1 MQSALLI
8 PWSSFPS
15 FLNFIF
21 WVTFSISN
29 RYEGAFNF
37 PFHIG
42 KNSLSIIQHG
52 EKFDLRVN
60 NQSFEHMYNQRK
72 YQFLNDKS
80 YVKMLEDR
88 K

>member
-1 MQSALLI
+1 MTIL
-8 PWSSFPS
+8 
-15 FLNFIF
+15 
-21 WVTFSISN
+21 N

-72 YQFLNDKS
+72 YKFLNDKS
-80 YVKMLEDR
+80 YVKMLEDWKNDPWALFTGMQKQHFR
-88 K
+88 TDEEKE